1 MSLRTVGHLLALL
14 FIAFLAGCANTNST
28 AQADPNSI
36 IRQPEN
42 SHEIHGEV
50 GAMYGASAR

>member
-50 GAMYGASAR
+50 GAMYGTTAR

>member
-1 MSLRTVGHLLALL
+1 MSLRIVGHLLVLL

-36 IRQPEN
+36 IRQSQN

-50 GAMYGASAR
+50 GAM

>member
-1 MSLRTVGHLLALL
+1 MSLRIVSHLFVLL

-28 AQADPNSI
+28 AQADPDSI

>member
-1 MSLRTVGHLLALL
+1 MSLRIVGHLLVLL
-14 FIAFLAGCANTNST
+14 FITFLVGCANTNST

-42 SHEIHGEV
+42 FHEIHGEV